1 LASEKTE
8 KSAAM
13 LATSPCAIC
22 LRQKPMTKRYGNAG
36 RYCMTTLNIKL
47 VTKTDLKAEIA
58 ELKVDLIKRIC
69 AKDSRK
75 QQTERK
81 E

>member
-1 LASEKTE
+1 
-8 KSAAM
+8 
-13 LATSPCAIC
+13 
-22 LRQKPMTKRYGNAG
+22 
-36 RYCMTTLNIKL
+36 MTTLNIKL